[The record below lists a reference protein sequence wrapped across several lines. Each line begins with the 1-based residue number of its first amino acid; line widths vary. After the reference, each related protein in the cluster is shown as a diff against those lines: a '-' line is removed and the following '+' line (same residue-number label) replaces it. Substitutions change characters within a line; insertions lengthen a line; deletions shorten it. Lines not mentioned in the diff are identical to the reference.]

1 MNGLILE
8 LVGGPLRAMRRATF
22 WWSLG
27 LAALIAAT
35 ISIWPAFKG
44 SSGLS
49 QAIDQLPA
57 GVVQAFGLADFGTP
71 AGFLRANLYDFFV
84 PLLIVIAAVVLVN
97 GQTASEEA
105 SGRLELYLAQPID
118 RRAVLLGRAIAA
130 LVALAVIS
138 VVLLIVQLGADAAV
152 DLGIDTG
159 YLVSTIALCALLG
172 RPPRQPRGR
181 DRRSAGAPVPRAG
194 SRHRR
199 RLRRM
204 CRLLAVPYQRR
215 ARALATPFALGLG
228 VRRQPARERNG
239 PVALRG
245 AGGAVGHPDGD
256 RRVRGRP
263 AGHLGS
269 VTGAARNDRIHV
281 EGRAKADA
289 ESPNWG

>member
-1 MNGLILE
+1 MSGLILE
-8 LVGGPLRAMRRATF
+8 LVGGPLRAMRRATL

-35 ISIWPAFKG
+35 ISIWPAFRG

-138 VVLLIVQLGADAAV
+138 VALLIVQLGADAAV
-152 DLGIDTG
+152 DLRIDTG
-159 YLVSTIALCALLG
+159 YLVSTISLCALLG
-172 RPPRQPRGR
+172 VLHGSLAVAIAGVRARPSLVLGVGIGVAVAGCVVSSLFPM
-181 DRRSAGAPVPRAG
+181 SAALAPWGHLSPWDWAFGGNPLENATDLWRYAA
-194 SRHRR
+194 
-199 RLRRM
+199 
-204 CRLLAVPYQRR
+204 LAVPSVILTAIGVFAVARR
-215 ARALATPFALGLG
+215 DIS
-228 VRRQPARERNG
+228 
-239 PVALRG
+239 G
-245 AGGAVGHPDGD
+245 A
-256 RRVRGRP
+256 
-263 AGHLGS
+263 
-269 VTGAARNDRIHV
+269 
-281 EGRAKADA
+281 
-289 ESPNWG
+289 

>member
-1 MNGLILE
+1 MNALILE
-8 LVGGPLRAMRRATF
+8 LVGGPLRAMRRAVF
-22 WWSLG
+22 WWCLG
-27 LAALIAAT
+27 LAALVAAT

-49 QAIDQLPA
+49 QAIDQLPS

-84 PLLIVIAAVVLVN
+84 PLLIVIAAVVLAN

-172 RPPRQPRGR
+172 ALHGSLAVAIAGVRARPSLVLGVGIGVAI
-181 DRRSAGAPVPRAG
+181 AGCVVASLFPLSSVLAPW
-194 SRHRR
+194 RHLSPWDWAFGGNPLEQATELWRYVA
-199 RLRRM
+199 
-204 CRLLAVPYQRR
+204 LAVPSVILTAIGMFAVARR
-215 ARALATPFALGLG
+215 DIS
-228 VRRQPARERNG
+228 
-239 PVALRG
+239 G
-245 AGGAVGHPDGD
+245 A
-256 RRVRGRP
+256 
-263 AGHLGS
+263 
-269 VTGAARNDRIHV
+269 
-281 EGRAKADA
+281 
-289 ESPNWG
+289 

>member
-1 MNGLILE
+1 MNGRILE
-8 LVGGPLRAMRRATF
+8 LVGGPLRAMRRATI
-22 WWSLG
+22 WWSIG
-27 LAALIAAT
+27 LTALIAGT
-35 ISIWPAFKG
+35 ISVWPAFKG

-49 QAIDQLPA
+49 QAIDQLPT

-152 DLGIDTG
+152 GLGIDTG

-172 RPPRQPRGR
+172 ALHGSLAVAIAGVRARPSLVLGVGIGVGV
-181 DRRSAGAPVPRAG
+181 AGCVVASLFPLSSVLAPW
-194 SRHRR
+194 RHLSPWDWAFGGNPLEQATDLWRYAA
-199 RLRRM
+199 
-204 CRLLAVPYQRR
+204 LAVPSVILTTIGLVAVARR
-215 ARALATPFALGLG
+215 DIS
-228 VRRQPARERNG
+228 
-239 PVALRG
+239 G
-245 AGGAVGHPDGD
+245 A
-256 RRVRGRP
+256 
-263 AGHLGS
+263 
-269 VTGAARNDRIHV
+269 
-281 EGRAKADA
+281 
-289 ESPNWG
+289 

>member
-1 MNGLILE
+1 MNAPIIE

-22 WWSLG
+22 WWCLG
-27 LAALIAAT
+27 LAALVAAT

-44 SSGLS
+44 SSGIS

-84 PLLIVIAAVVLVN
+84 PLLIVIAAVVLAN

-172 RPPRQPRGR
+172 ALHGSLAVAIAGVRARPSLVLGVGIGVAI
-181 DRRSAGAPVPRAG
+181 AGCVVASLFPLSSVLAPW
-194 SRHRR
+194 RHISPWDWAFGGNPLDHATELWRYAA
-199 RLRRM
+199 
-204 CRLLAVPYQRR
+204 LAVPSVILTAIGVFAVARR
-215 ARALATPFALGLG
+215 DIS
-228 VRRQPARERNG
+228 
-239 PVALRG
+239 G
-245 AGGAVGHPDGD
+245 A
-256 RRVRGRP
+256 
-263 AGHLGS
+263 
-269 VTGAARNDRIHV
+269 
-281 EGRAKADA
+281 
-289 ESPNWG
+289 

>member
-1 MNGLILE
+1 MNALILE
-8 LVGGPLRAMRRATF
+8 LVGGPLRAMRRAVF
-22 WWSLG
+22 WWCLG
-27 LAALIAAT
+27 LAALVAAT

-118 RRAVLLGRAIAA
+118 RRPVLLGRAIAA
-130 LVALAVIS
+130 LVALTMIS

-152 DLGIDTG
+152 GLGIDTG

-172 RPPRQPRGR
+172 ALHGSLAVAIAGVRARPSLVLGVGIGVAI
-181 DRRSAGAPVPRAG
+181 AGCVVASLFPLSSVLAPW
-194 SRHRR
+194 RHLSPWDWAFGGNPLEQATD
-199 RLRRM
+199 LRRYAALTVPSVILTSVGM
-204 CRLLAVPYQRR
+204 FAVARR
-215 ARALATPFALGLG
+215 DIS
-228 VRRQPARERNG
+228 
-239 PVALRG
+239 G
-245 AGGAVGHPDGD
+245 A
-256 RRVRGRP
+256 
-263 AGHLGS
+263 
-269 VTGAARNDRIHV
+269 
-281 EGRAKADA
+281 
-289 ESPNWG
+289 

>member
-1 MNGLILE
+1 
-8 LVGGPLRAMRRATF
+8 LV
-22 WWSLG
+22 
-27 LAALIAAT
+27 AAT

-44 SSGLS
+44 SSGIS

-84 PLLIVIAAVVLVN
+84 PLLIVIAAVVLAN

-159 YLVSTIALCALLG
+159 YLVSTIALCILLG
-172 RPPRQPRGR
+172 ALHGSLAVAIAGVRARPSLVLGVGIGVAV
-181 DRRSAGAPVPRAG
+181 AGCVVASLFPLSSVLAPW
-194 SRHRR
+194 RHISPWDWAFGGNPLEQATDLWRYAA
-199 RLRRM
+199 
-204 CRLLAVPYQRR
+204 LAVPSVILTTIGVFAVARR
-215 ARALATPFALGLG
+215 DIS
-228 VRRQPARERNG
+228 
-239 PVALRG
+239 G
-245 AGGAVGHPDGD
+245 A
-256 RRVRGRP
+256 
-263 AGHLGS
+263 
-269 VTGAARNDRIHV
+269 
-281 EGRAKADA
+281 
-289 ESPNWG
+289 

>member
-1 MNGLILE
+1 MNARIIE
-8 LVGGPLRAMRRATF
+8 LVGGPLRAMRRAVF
-22 WWSLG
+22 WWCLG
-27 LAALIAAT
+27 LAALVAAT

-84 PLLIVIAAVVLVN
+84 PLLIVIAAVVLAN

-159 YLVSTIALCALLG
+159 YLVSTIALCILLG
-172 RPPRQPRGR
+172 ALHGSLAVAIAGVRARPSLVLGVGIGVAV
-181 DRRSAGAPVPRAG
+181 AGCVVASLFPLSSVLAPW
-194 SRHRR
+194 RHISPWDWAFGGNPLEQATDLWRYAA
-199 RLRRM
+199 
-204 CRLLAVPYQRR
+204 LAVPSVILTTIGVFAVARR
-215 ARALATPFALGLG
+215 DIS
-228 VRRQPARERNG
+228 
-239 PVALRG
+239 G
-245 AGGAVGHPDGD
+245 A
-256 RRVRGRP
+256 
-263 AGHLGS
+263 
-269 VTGAARNDRIHV
+269 
-281 EGRAKADA
+281 
-289 ESPNWG
+289 